1 MTSTEPTRRP
11 ARLSVPLLW
20 AVGAAALMAG
30 CTSAPPPPSAP
41 APVID
46 AGPAGSPPVRPPA
59 PSPTGPSAAPPP
71 AATTT
76 APPRPSEARSP
87 RDYRRDAAAHLYAHN
102 SERIYKGRLPPMLY
116 AVGVLQL
123 ELDRRGD
130 IQSLHWLRAP
140 RHAPEVIS
148 EIERTVRRA
157 APYPAPVRMG
167 KVTYTETWLW
177 DQSGRF
183 QLDTLTEG
191 QD

>member
-1 MTSTEPTRRP
+1 M
-11 ARLSVPLLW
+11 AHWLAL
-20 AVGAAALMAG
+20 AGAAALMAG
-30 CTSAPPPPSAP
+30 CTSAPPPPSVP
-41 APVID
+41 APVTD
-46 AGPAGSPPVRPPA
+46 APPPTARPA
-59 PSPTGPSAAPPP
+59 PPIPPGTAPAAPPN
-71 AATTT
+71 AAPPTA

-87 RDYRRDAAAHLYAHN
+87 RDYRRDAATHLYVHN

-157 APYPAPVRMG
+157 APYPAPLRLG